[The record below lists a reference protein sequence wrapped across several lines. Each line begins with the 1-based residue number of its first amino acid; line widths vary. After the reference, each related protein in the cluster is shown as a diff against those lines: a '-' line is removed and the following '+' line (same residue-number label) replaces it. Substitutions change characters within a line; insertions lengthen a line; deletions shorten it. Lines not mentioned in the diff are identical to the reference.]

1 MKNFDL
7 IKYNENINQEL
18 AIALSEYFEPKR
30 TFDDL
35 RKFVLEHYHEQ
46 VERTFE
52 ILANGIFSREDGFI
66 VYEYLMALMVYKTEI
81 YNKEFDDLLSFL
93 FDHYLTMI
101 IYTKESKEKNIS
113 HSQFSINTINNI
125 IDTFARIAKYVDCNI
140 NQIIKYSAALVIGSR
155 GLKGDDYITINDTYK
170 FVDKLL

>member
-7 IKYNENINQEL
+7 IKYNENVNQEL

-66 VYEYLMALMVYKTEI
+66 VYEYLMALMVYK
-81 YNKEFDDLLSFL
+81 SF
-93 FDHYLTMI
+93 I
-101 IYTKESKEKNIS
+101 IS
-113 HSQFSINTINNI
+113 F
-125 IDTFARIAKYVDCNI
+125 
-140 NQIIKYSAALVIGSR
+140 
-155 GLKGDDYITINDTYK
+155 
-170 FVDKLL
+170 